1 VSFVSLSDQKA
12 LLPFHMQLVLDSISI
27 DPLPKWAGNIEAAV
41 LRLDKIHPVISG
53 NKWFKLRYY
62 IQEAKQ
68 LNRKQIVTFG
78 GAWSNHI
85 VATAAICKINN
96 MAAVGIIRGE
106 EPPTWSSTL
115 LQAKEYGMQLHF
127 ISREAYTEK
136 KIPPSLQNDENYFIA
151 EGGFGQK
158 GAAGAASILDTIN
171 KSFTHYCCAVGTGTM
186 MAGLINAIVPHQQV
200 IGVSVMKNNRELNEN
215 VRSLVTNR
223 SEEWQIFH
231 DYHFGGYAKHTP
243 GLIEFMNEFYRE
255 TGIPSDFVYT
265 GKLFYALNDL
275 VKADFFPSGSRLLLV
290 HSGGL
295 QGNSSL
301 KKGTLIF

>member
-1 VSFVSLSDQKA
+1 
-12 LLPFHMQLVLDSISI
+12 MQLVLDNISI
-27 DPLPKWAGNIEAAV
+27 DPLTIWAGKAVEAAV

-62 IQEAKQ
+62 IQEAKE
-68 LNRKQIVTFG
+68 LGRKQIVTFG

-85 VATAAICKINN
+85 VATAAICKMNN
-96 MAAVGIIRGE
+96 ITASGIIRGE
-106 EPPTWSSTL
+106 EPASWSSTL

-127 ISREAYTEK
+127 ISRDEYAEK
-136 KIPPSLQNDENYFIA
+136 KIPLSLQDDKNYLIS
-151 EGGFGQK
+151 EGGFGEK
-158 GAAGAASILDTIN
+158 GAVGAASILDEIN
-171 KSFTHYCCAVGTGTM
+171 KNFTHYCCAVGTGTM
-186 MAGLINAIVPHQQV
+186 MAGLINAIVPGQQV
-200 IGVSVMKNNRELNEN
+200 IGASAMKNNYALNEN
-215 VRSLVTNR
+215 VRSLVTTE
-223 SEEWQIFH
+223 SEEWQLLH

-243 GLIEFMNEFYRE
+243 ELLRFMNEFYSQ

-265 GKLFYALNDL
+265 GKLFYAIGDL
-275 VKADFFPSGSRLLLV
+275 LRADFFPPGSRLLLI